1 MPMFVTQDLL
11 NSLENDVKQ
20 MLDKAKS
27 LQVFDGTMLN
37 TSPAPGKWSILQ
49 VIEHLNSYNRYYLPE
64 LESALQ
70 RGKQTGI
77 SFNTQFKSGWFGDYF
92 TKMMMPGEGGK
103 ISNKMNAPKDH
114 RPVAHQDAHKVISE
128 FLAGEQKLIS
138 LLQMALNTDM
148 GKLRLPI
155 SISRLIKLK
164 AGDTFRFLIA
174 HQQRHF
180 VQLQNAMNVL
190 ELNKSAAYTA

>member
-1 MPMFVTQDLL
+1 MPTFVTKDLL
-11 NSLENDVKQ
+11 NSLENDVKL

-27 LQVFDGTMLN
+27 LQVFDSNMLN
-37 TSPAPGKWSILQ
+37 TPPVPGKWSILQ
-49 VIEHLNSYNRYYLPE
+49 VIEHLNSYNRYYIPE
-64 LESALQ
+64 LENALQ
-70 RGKQTGI
+70 RGRHSGI
-77 SFNTQFKSGWFGDYF
+77 PFNAQFKSGWFGDYF

-103 ISNKMNAPKDH
+103 VSNKMNAPKDH
-114 RPVAHQDAHKVISE
+114 RPVAQQDADKVITE
-128 FLAGEQKLIS
+128 FLAGEQKLVS
-138 LLQMALNTDM
+138 LLQMALSTDI

>member
-1 MPMFVTQDLL
+1 MPTFVTKDLL
-11 NSLENDVKQ
+11 NSLENDVNQ
-20 MLDKAKS
+20 MLDKVTS
-27 LQVFDGTMLN
+27 LQRFDNNILN

-49 VIEHLNSYNRYYLPE
+49 VIEHLNSYNRYYIPE
-64 LESALQ
+64 LEKALK
-70 RGKQTGI
+70 RGKQDGVP
-77 SFNTQFKSGWFGDYF
+77 FNAQFKSGWFGDYF

-114 RPVAHQDAHKVISE
+114 RPVAQQDANKVITE
-128 FLAGEQKLIS
+128 FLAGEQKIIS
-138 LLQMALNTDM
+138 LLQMAATTDM

-180 VQLQNAMNVL
+180 VQLQNVMDVL
-190 ELNKSAAYTA
+190 ALNKSAAHTA

>member
-1 MPMFVTQDLL
+1 MPKFVTKDLL
-11 NSLENDVKQ
+11 NSLENDVKL

-27 LQVFDGTMLN
+27 LQVFDSTMLN
-37 TSPAPGKWSILQ
+37 TPPAPGKWSILQ
-49 VIEHLNSYNRYYLPE
+49 VIEHLNSYNRYYIPE
-64 LESALQ
+64 LENALQ
-70 RGKQTGI
+70 RGRHSGI
-77 SFNTQFKSGWFGDYF
+77 AFNAQFKSGWFGDYF

-114 RPVAHQDAHKVISE
+114 RPVAQQDADKVITE

-138 LLQMALNTDM
+138 LLQMALSTDM